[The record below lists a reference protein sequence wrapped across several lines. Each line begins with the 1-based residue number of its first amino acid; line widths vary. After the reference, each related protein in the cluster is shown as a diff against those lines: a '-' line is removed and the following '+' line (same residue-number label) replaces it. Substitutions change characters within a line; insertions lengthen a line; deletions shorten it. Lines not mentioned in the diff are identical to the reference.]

1 MYTCHKVLSNG
12 KLTNCERLS
21 KVEYQDFVSSV
32 YGKWENIRVMNEL
45 TGEVRFFLDNGK
57 AWERVA

>member
-12 KLTNCERLS
+12 QLTNCERLS
-21 KVEYQDFVSSV
+21 KAEYQDFVSSV
-32 YGKWENIRVMNEL
+32 YGKWENIRVLNEM
-45 TGEVRFFLDNGK
+45 TGEVRFFVDNGR

>member
-12 KLTNCERLS
+12 QFTNCERLS
-21 KVEYQDFVSSV
+21 KEEYQGFVSRV
-32 YGKWENIRVMNEL
+32 YGKWENIRVLNEL
-45 TGEVRFFLDNGK
+45 TGEVRFFVDNGQ